1 MKKENE
7 VQQNTKIPLCREIS
21 FPESSCHNRGITALT
36 LDKHSGTQMLT
47 GSDGDYIV
55 KMWDM

>member
-36 LDKHSGTQMLT
+36 LDKHSGT
-47 GSDGDYIV
+47 
-55 KMWDM
+55 